1 MKLEDII
8 PNTTPTVT
16 SVESI
21 LEAADVLER
30 RGSTAVADVT
40 VLTADSRAVTPG
52 AVFVAVRGVSVDGHK
67 FIGRAIDGGAAVVV
81 LEEFPAEQPEDVLF
95 VRVADTRAALGRMAS
110 RYYGEPSD
118 ELRLVGV
125 TGTNGKTTI
134 ATLLYDMARMRGVK
148 AGLISTV
155 AVKIDG
161 EEYPSDHTTPDPILL
176 NACLRRMADA
186 GCEFASMEV
195 SSHAAD
201 QHRIAGLNFAGGI
214 FTNLTRDHLDY
225 HKTFDAYLRAKKSF
239 FDMLPSDAFAL
250 SNADDRNGAV
260 MLQNTSA
267 RPRAFYSVRDAADF
281 HVRVVEDRI
290 DGMLLDFGGREVE
303 TMFTGSFNASNLA
316 AVYGAAILL
325 GVPREEAGVLMS
337 RLHPVAGR
345 FQPFRSP
352 KGVTAIV
359 DYAHTPDALVNV
371 LDTIREVL
379 PDGAS
384 VITVCGCGGDR
395 DPGKRPQMAK
405 AAADRSDIWV
415 LTSDNPRSE
424 DPNAILDDM
433 LAGLDEYEKGKTHV
447 YVDRREAIRAAVEMA
462 EPGDIILL
470 AGKGHETTQTL
481 ATGTIHFD
489 DREEIQRAF
498 SADSE
503 SNNK

>member
-1 MKLEDII
+1 MKLEDIVN
-8 PNTTPTVT
+8 NTEPTVT
-16 SVESI
+16 AAESI
-21 LEAADVLER
+21 LGAADVLER
-30 RGSTAVADVT
+30 RGTCAVEDVS
-40 VLTADSRAVTPG
+40 VLTADSRAVRPG
-52 AVFVAVRGVSVDGHK
+52 GIFVAVRGVTVDGHR
-67 FIGRAIDGGAAVVV
+67 FIAKAIEAGASVIVA
-81 LEEFPAEQPEDVLF
+81 EEFPDTLPDGVLF
-95 VRVADTRAALGRMAS
+95 VRVADSREALGRMAS

-134 ATLLYDMARMRGVK
+134 ATLLYDMARMRGEK

-186 GCEFASMEV
+186 GCTFASMEV

-239 FDMLPSDAFAL
+239 FDLLPADAFAL

-260 MLQNTSA
+260 MLQNTAA
-267 RPRAFYSVRDAADF
+267 RRAFYSVRDAADF
-281 HVRVVEDRI
+281 HVRVIEDRI
-290 DGMLLDFGGREVE
+290 DGMLLDFAGREVE

-316 AVYGAAILL
+316 AVYGAAVLL
-325 GVPREEAGVLMS
+325 GVPADEAGLLMS

-345 FQPFRSP
+345 FQPFRSAD
-352 KGVTAIV
+352 GITAIV
-359 DYAHTPDALVNV
+359 DYAHTPDALINV
-371 LDTIREVL
+371 LDTIREVA
-379 PDGAS
+379 PEGSS

-405 AAADRSDIWV
+405 AAAVRSDILV
-415 LTSDNPRSE
+415 ITSDNPRSE
-424 DPNAILDDM
+424 DPQAIINDM
-433 LAGLDEYEKGKTHV
+433 LAGLDEFEKGKTHCHI
-447 YVDRREAIRAAVEMA
+447 DRREAIREAVALA
-462 EPGDIILL
+462 EPGDIILI

-481 ATGTIHFD
+481 ASGPIHFD
-489 DREEIQRAF
+489 DREEIVAAF
-498 SADSE
+498 RSKV
-503 SNNK
+503 N